1 MTDEAFL
8 LVNLL
13 NKRGVSKYMEYYSP
27 EKNIEIYYKIS
38 GNENGPK
45 MVLIHG
51 LFLNSD
57 CWKFQLEAFE
67 SKYHILRFDLR
78 GHGRST
84 KPKKRFTIRNYV
96 DDMFALMNHL
106 KWTKDLYLVGHSLG
120 GMIAL
125 VYGLENPSHVKKMI
139 VADSFCFI
147 SQEAITDVLGRINN
161 SKLEKFAIGISV
173 RGMVPYNDEKA
184 EFVAKLVTDH
194 MTKKDCLQA
203 TAASAGFNI
212 CENLKSLTV
221 PVLIPV
227 GKKDIT
233 TPVWASEMIHE
244 WLPESEL
251 VIIPDAGHLII
262 LDHPNE
268 FNNLVKLFW
277 EK

>member
-1 MTDEAFL
+1 M
-8 LVNLL
+8 
-13 NKRGVSKYMEYYSP
+13 YMEHYSP
-27 EKNIEIYYKIS
+27 EKNIEIAYQIS

-57 CWKFQLEAFE
+57 CWKFQLAFFE
-67 SKYHILRFDLR
+67 SKFHVLRFDLR

-96 DDMFALMNHL
+96 DDMFGLLNHVNWN
-106 KWTKDLYLVGHSLG
+106 KELYLVGHSLG

-125 VYGLENPSHVKKMI
+125 VYGLENPTHVNKMV

-147 SQEAITDVLGRINN
+147 SQEAITDVLGRVNN
-161 SKLEKFAIGISV
+161 SKLEQFAIGISV
-173 RGMVPYNDEKA
+173 RGMVPYDDDKA
-184 EFVAKLVTDH
+184 KFVAKLVTDH

-212 CENLKSLTV
+212 CENLKSLTI

-244 WLPESEL
+244 WLPQSEL
-251 VIIPDAGHLII
+251 IIIPDAGHLTI
-262 LDHPNE
+262 LDHPDE
-268 FNNLVKLFW
+268 FNDLVHTFW

>member
-1 MTDEAFL
+1 
-8 LVNLL
+8 
-13 NKRGVSKYMEYYSP
+13 MEHYSP
-27 EKNIEIYYKIS
+27 EKNLDIYFQIS

-57 CWKFQLEAFE
+57 CWKYQLPFFE
-67 SKYHILRFDLR
+67 SKFHILRLDLR
-78 GHGRST
+78 GHGKST

-96 DDMFALMNHL
+96 DDMLALLNHVN
-106 KWTKDLYLVGHSLG
+106 WTQDLYLVGHSLG

-125 VYGLENPSHVKKMI
+125 VYGLENPSHVKKMV

-147 SQEAITDVLGRINN
+147 SQEAITDVLGRVNS
-161 SKLEKFAIGISV
+161 SKLEKFSMGIGV
-173 RGMVPYNDEKA
+173 RGLNPYDDEKA
-184 EFVAKLVTDH
+184 KFVAKLVTDH

-212 CENLKSLTV
+212 CENLKALKI
-221 PVLIPV
+221 PALILV

-244 WLPESEL
+244 WLPQSEL
-251 VIIPDAGHLII
+251 IIIPDGGHLII
-262 LDHPNE
+262 IDHPNE
-268 FNNLVKLFW
+268 FNDLVFSFW
-277 EK
+277 KK

>member
-1 MTDEAFL
+1 
-8 LVNLL
+8 
-13 NKRGVSKYMEYYSP
+13 MEYFSP
-27 EKNIEIYYKIS
+27 EKNIEIYYQIS

-57 CWKFQLEAFE
+57 CWKYQLDTFE
-67 SKYHILRFDLR
+67 SEFHILRFDLR

-96 DDMFALMNHL
+96 DDMFSLLSHL
-106 KWTKDLYLVGHSLG
+106 NWTEELYLVGHSLG

-125 VYGLENPSHVKKMI
+125 VYGLENPTHVKKMV

-147 SQEAITDVLGRINN
+147 SQEAITDVLGRVNN
-161 SKLEKFAIGISV
+161 NKLENFAIGISV
-173 RGMVPYNDEKA
+173 RGMLPYDDEKA
-184 EFVAKLVTDH
+184 EFVAKQVTDH

-212 CENLKSLTV
+212 CENLKSLNI

-244 WLPESEL
+244 WLPQSEL
-251 VIIPDAGHLII
+251 VIIPDAGHLTI
-262 LDHPNE
+262 LDHSDE
-268 FNNLVKLFW
+268 FNDLVNSFW
-277 EK
+277 KK

>member
-1 MTDEAFL
+1 MDYF
-8 LVNLL
+8 
-13 NKRGVSKYMEYYSP
+13 SP
-27 EKNIEIYYKIS
+27 EKNIDIAYEIS
-38 GNENGPK
+38 GNTNKPK
-45 MVLIHG
+45 LVLIHG

-57 CWKFQLEAFE
+57 CWKLQLPSFE
-67 SKYHILRFDLR
+67 LNYHILRFDLR

-96 DDMFALMNHL
+96 DDMFALLNHL
-106 KWTKDLYLVGHSLG
+106 GWIEDLYLVGHSLG

-125 VYGLENPSHVKKMI
+125 VYGLENPSHVKKMV

-147 SQEAITDVLGRINN
+147 SQEAITDVLGRVNS
-161 SKLEKFAIGISV
+161 SKLEKFALGISV
-173 RGMVPYNDEKA
+173 RGLTPYNQEIA

-212 CENLKSLTV
+212 CENLKSLNI
-221 PVLIPV
+221 PALILV

-244 WLPESEL
+244 WLPQSEL
-251 VIIPDAGHLII
+251 IVLPDAGHLII

-268 FNNLVKLFW
+268 FNDLVLSFW
-277 EK
+277 KK